1 MFCSEEKLKTPSKSN
16 LHTRLSSDKTPV
28 THFCTPRRVAPSNAR
43 TPMKRYFS
51 DHSLTQ
57 STPEC
62 FNQVQVE
69 TPRREI
75 FVEEQTICDGEN
87 SNLTVGIRVRPLNLR
102 ELTEPKITSII
113 TAAGQSVIV
122 DCESSQHSFMYDHC
136 FVSYSDSDRE
146 GHADQE
152 TVFRSL
158 VLPLVQNAFEG
169 YNACLFA
176 YGQTGSGKSY
186 SMMGV
191 ESGGSKPGPEAGIIP
206 RFCYEI
212 FRRAQQTSEIATSV
226 EISYFEIYN
235 EKIHDLL
242 ASDSGSK
249 KKSPLK
255 VREHPVFGPY
265 VVDLSQHG
273 VRSYDDLQAWLKVGN
288 SQRVTAATGM
298 NEKSSRSHSIFS
310 VILTQTRID
319 VPEGKPVEPSKRSK
333 INLVDLAGSE
343 RLSQTCASGDRLR
356 EGVSINKSLLTLGK
370 VIGSLAESTSN
381 RKRGFVPYRE
391 SVLTWLLKESLGGN
405 SRTAM
410 LGTVSPASIHLEE
423 TLATLRYACQARAIV
438 NRVRINED
446 PHDRLIRELK
456 AEVLRLRGVREGYER
471 QLGNHPQR
479 PDGGNEA
486 TEEVRAKE
494 QEIENLREQLRK
506 TEEQLCLTQKSWM
519 DRLRE
524 AEEQKNREL
533 HQLRRRGI
541 AVELNVNEKC
551 DQPCLINLTADPIL
565 SGTLFYLVPPGMVR
579 VGKAKSNRSKFVDHG
594 NRTVSHVDIVLDG
607 PLVRHLHCTIEN
619 NNGRLTLTPEVDSD
633 TYVNGQIVTGKV
645 LLKHGDRL
653 VIGGNHYFRVCNPKD
668 DNAQSSVHP
677 TDFEFAHQ
685 EILRI
690 QEEKLRAELEESK
703 RKAIKELENAKKDV
717 ELQLGSQKL
726 TFEREIQALGT
737 TLERQKMAL
746 EEVNRRKKELEL
758 EKEIIASEMET
769 NERVR
774 KIQNEH
780 TISGDT
786 LPPYHSN
793 FLAEL
798 EAILNETTA
807 DAETTLQLKCS
818 NDAIKNGGV
827 TLHEMQLLVR
837 EATER
842 CRDVGINYE
851 FNQQQVLTEKGLQ
864 PAIRIRDKDHN
875 QETLWKPMRFLDWV
889 HRLREFDV
897 EDSLK
902 VLRDVEDQWVTFDE
916 SEIADDS
923 LNTSRISINMT
934 PVRRQLNESLHQ
946 LSMDAGIL
954 EETGISYL
962 KDDSGKVDGLQL
974 QEAECL
980 SQIEIAVQRLA
991 HLCHLHESR
1000 ETSGAVTKALD
1011 KVQSIV
1017 MDLRNQLDLEESSKE
1032 KQDKNEKSVH
1042 CDTKNAKQN
1051 LSLNDRLDQS
1061 SNDRENSKNNIN
1073 EEKIEILNLFENF
1086 IDEDLSKKDTK
1097 SNSNESPSKSKS
1109 RGTCPHLKNSKT
1121 VQFNVQ

>member
-1 MFCSEEKLKTPSKSN
+1 MSCEKSKPSTPHGFCNAIFASSSCTFGKENRPPRDGHGSNPELRTERDTRWQQTRRMFCSEEKLKTPSKSN

-506 TEEQLCLTQKSWM
+506 TEEQLCLTQ
-519 DRLRE
+519 
-524 AEEQKNREL
+524 N
-533 HQLRRRGI
+533 
-541 AVELNVNEKC
+541 
-551 DQPCLINLTADPIL
+551 
-565 SGTLFYLVPPGMVR
+565 
-579 VGKAKSNRSKFVDHG
+579 
-594 NRTVSHVDIVLDG
+594 
-607 PLVRHLHCTIEN
+607 TIEN